1 MMKDQKVEVVQ
12 LETLRHA
19 EVLEGLGVFLIGHTS
34 SCKLMVQG
42 VFFKEEIYDSYDSMC
57 CLCFSVCWF
66 FLIEW

>member
-42 VFFKEEIYDSYDSMC
+42 VFFKEEIYDSYDR
-57 CLCFSVCWF
+57 
-66 FLIEW
+66 

>member
-34 SCKLMVQG
+34 SFFKLMAQG
-42 VFFKEEIYDSYDSMC
+42 VFFKEEIYMILRTD
-57 CLCFSVCWF
+57 
-66 FLIEW
+66 E